1 MLIVVFLLILTSD
14 GFAFILLLG
23 DIMNKIILV
32 DGNNLLFRSFYATAY
47 QGVIMKNSKGFP
59 TNALYGFINMMNKI
73 IQEENPSYIM
83 VAFDKGK
90 TFRHDKYNQY
100 KAGRSEMPDELRVQF
115 PKAKEIL
122 ESMGIKYFEIDN
134 YEADDIIGTISL
146 EVEKS
151 NDFFAT
157 IVSSDK
163 DLLQLIGDRVDVKLL
178 KQTGYIMMTKDE
190 FIKTY
195 QVPPIRMIDL
205 KALMGDSSDHIPGV
219 KGIGEKTAITLL
231 SKYQSLDNLYE
242 HINEVTGKT
251 REKLE
256 NDKENA
262 YMSYDLATIYRE
274 VPIDFSLED
283 CIYTK
288 QNSKKFTELL
298 QEFEFHSLLKKYHLD
313 DVEHVT
319 EKNSMLS
326 ILPIEKLSSNTFS
339 FYVETKG
346 SVYSKS
352 EVLGV
357 GIYDGISG
365 YFLSKNELE
374 KNKEL
379 FSDSKYK
386 YTYDLKKD
394 IVVLNSL
401 GISISNV
408 TFDTMIAA
416 YLLDYV
422 VKDDISFVA
431 QAFDVSLPLYEELY
445 GTEKRPKEITEE
457 KLKEVCCQKAKFIYD
472 TRNQLLEDL
481 QKNNELELFQKIEMP
496 LSRVLADME
505 LTGIKVDVSYLDK
518 IALDLKSQM
527 EVVEKEI
534 YELAGVTFNIMSPV
548 QLSKILFETLE
559 IPYPKRVKDGK
570 YSTSKD
576 ILDKI
581 HFVHPIVDKILEY
594 RTLAKLY
601 TNYAV
606 GLKAEVREDGRIHTI
621 FTQTLTRT
629 GRLSS
634 ISPNLQNIPA
644 RAEYSKL
651 IRKAFIPDNNSKL
664 LSSDYSQVELRIFA
678 HMSKA
683 ENLIQAFKENQDIHT
698 KTASDIFQVSMDEVT
713 KDMRRTAKA
722 VNFGILYGISSFGL
736 SEDLGVDIATA
747 KKFIDNYLETYPG
760 ISEYM
765 EDEKKKAYELGYVT
779 TLMNR
784 RRVIEE
790 LKNKNYMIRSSG
802 ERMALNTPIQGTAAD
817 ILKKAMVEIYDEF
830 NKRGLKS
837 KMLIQ
842 VHDELVF
849 NVLDD
854 ELEEVSSIVRNIM
867 ENTIQLSVPLK
878 VDIEYGDNWYE
889 AK

>member
-1 MLIVVFLLILTSD
+1 
-14 GFAFILLLG
+14 
-23 DIMNKIILV
+23 MNKIILV

-59 TNALYGFINMMNKI
+59 TNALYGFINMMHKI
-73 IQEENPSYIM
+73 IEEEAPSYIM

-90 TFRHDKYNQY
+90 TFRHDKYEEY
-100 KAGRSEMPDELRVQF
+100 KAGRSEMPDELRLQF
-115 PKAKEIL
+115 PKAKEVL
-122 ESMGIKYFEIDN
+122 DALGIKYFEIEN
-134 YEADDIIGTISL
+134 YEADDIIGTLSL
-146 EVEKS
+146 EVEKRD
-151 NDFFAT
+151 DFVAT
-157 IVSSDK
+157 IISSDK
-163 DLLQLIGDRVDVKLL
+163 DLLQLVSDKVVMKLL
-178 KQTGYIMMTKDE
+178 KQSGHIMMTKEE
-190 FIKTY
+190 FINTY

-219 KGIGEKTAITLL
+219 KGIGEKTAINLL
-231 SKYQSLDNLYE
+231 SKFQSLDNLYN
-242 HINEVTGKT
+242 HIDEVTGKT
-251 REKLE
+251 KEKLE
-256 NDKENA
+256 NDKKSA

-274 VPIDFSLED
+274 VPLGFTLED
-283 CIYTK
+283 CKYTRENTK
-288 QNSKKFTELL
+288 EFRNILE
-298 QEFEFHSLLKKYHLD
+298 EFEFHSLLKKYHLEED
-313 DVEHVT
+313 SKP
-319 EKNSMLS
+319 EKKEETTFS
-326 ILPIEKLSSNTFS
+326 ILPIDKLTANTFS
-339 FYVETKG
+339 FYVETRG

-365 YFLSKNELE
+365 YFLSKEELE
-374 KNKEL
+374 KYKDL
-379 FSDSKYK
+379 FSGKSFK

-394 IVVLNSL
+394 IVVLHSL
-401 GISISNV
+401 GIDVFNV
-408 TFDTMIAA
+408 TFDTMIAT

-431 QAFDVSLPLYEELY
+431 QAFDVRLPLYDDLF
-445 GTEKRPKEITEE
+445 GTEKRPKEVSSDV
-457 KLKEVCCQKAKFIYD
+457 LREVCCQKAKFIYD
-472 TRNQLLEDL
+472 TRSQLLEEL
-481 QKNNELELFQKIEMP
+481 KNNNELDLFQKIEMP

-505 LTGIKVDVSYLDK
+505 LTGIRVDVSYLEK
-518 IALDLKSQM
+518 VELELKGQM
-527 EVVEKEI
+527 DVLEQEI
-534 YELAGVTFNIMSPV
+534 YELAGVVFNIMSPA
-548 QLSKILFETLE
+548 QLSKVLFETLE
-559 IPYPKRVKDGK
+559 IPYPKKVKNNK

-581 HFVHPIVDKILEY
+581 RFVHPIVDKILEY

-644 RAEYSKL
+644 RQEYSKL
-651 IRKAFIPDNNSKL
+651 IRKAFIPEENSKL

-683 ENLIQAFKENQDIHT
+683 ENLIQAFKEGKDIHT
-698 KTASDIFQVSMDEVT
+698 KTASDIFHVPMEEVT

-765 EDEKKKAYELGYVT
+765 EEEKKKAYDLGYVT

-784 RRVIEE
+784 RRVVEE

-802 ERMALNTPIQGTAAD
+802 ERIALNTPIQGTAAD

-830 NKRGLKS
+830 HKRGLKS

-849 NVLDD
+849 NVLND
-854 ELEEVSSIVRNIM
+854 ELDEVSSIVRDIM
-867 ENTIQLSVPLK
+867 EHTIELSVPLK

>member
-1 MLIVVFLLILTSD
+1 
-14 GFAFILLLG
+14 
-23 DIMNKIILV
+23 MNKIILV

-59 TNALYGFINMMNKI
+59 TNALYGFINMMHKI
-73 IQEENPSYIM
+73 VEEEAPSYIM

-90 TFRHDKYNQY
+90 TFRHDKYVDY
-100 KAGRSEMPDELRVQF
+100 KAGRSEMPDELKLQF

-122 ESMGIKYFEIDN
+122 DSLGIKHFEIDN
-134 YEADDIIGTISL
+134 YEADDIIGTLSL
-146 EVEKS
+146 DVEKRD
-151 NDFFAT
+151 DFIAT
-157 IVSSDK
+157 IISSDK
-163 DLLQLIGDRVDVKLL
+163 DLLQLVSDKVVMKLL
-178 KQTGYIMMTKDE
+178 KQSGHIMMTKEE

-195 QVPPIRMIDL
+195 QVLPIRMIDL
-205 KALMGDSSDHIPGV
+205 KALMGDPSDHIPGV
-219 KGIGEKTAITLL
+219 KGIGEKTAISLL
-231 SKYQSLDNLYE
+231 SKFQTLDNLYL
-242 HINEVTGKT
+242 HIDEVKGKT
-251 REKLE
+251 KEKLE
-256 NDKENA
+256 NDKDSA

-274 VPIDFSLED
+274 VPLGFTLDDCKYTRENTEAFKKLLE
-283 CIYTK
+283 
-288 QNSKKFTELL
+288 
-298 QEFEFHSLLKKYHLD
+298 EFEFHSLLKKYHLD
-313 DVEHVT
+313 T
-319 EKNSMLS
+319 EEVKKEEKKSDNFT
-326 ILPIEKLSSNTFS
+326 ILPIDQLKANTFS
-339 FYVETKG
+339 FYVETRGK
-346 SVYSKS
+346 VYSKS
-352 EVLGV
+352 EVLGI
-357 GIYDGISG
+357 GIYDGVNG
-365 YFLSKNELE
+365 YFLSLDEIPKH
-374 KNKEL
+374 KDL
-379 FSDSKYK
+379 FSGNSYK

-394 IVVLNSL
+394 IVVLNPL
-401 GISISNV
+401 GISIHQV
-408 TFDTMIAA
+408 TFDTMIAS

-431 QAFDVSLPLYEELY
+431 QAFDVKLPLYEDLY
-445 GTEKRPKEITEE
+445 GTEKRPKEVSDDV
-457 KLKEVCCQKAKFIYD
+457 LRDVCCRKAKFIYD
-472 TRNQLLEDL
+472 TRNQLLEQL

-505 LTGIKVDVSYLDK
+505 LTGILVDVDYLNQV
-518 IALDLKSQM
+518 ALELKEKM
-527 EVVEKEI
+527 EDVEREI
-534 YELAGVTFNIMSPV
+534 YELAGVTFNIMSPS
-548 QLSKILFETLE
+548 QLAKVLFETLQ

-581 HFVHPIVDKILEY
+581 RFVHPIVDKILEY

-644 RAEYSKL
+644 RQEYSKL
-651 IRKAFIPDNNSKL
+651 IRKAFIPDPNSKL
-664 LSSDYSQVELRIFA
+664 LSSDYSQVELRVFA
-678 HMSKA
+678 HMSNA
-683 ENLIQAFKENQDIHT
+683 ENLIQAFVDGKDIHT
-698 KTASDIFQVSMDEVT
+698 KTASDIYHVPMEEVT

-736 SEDLGVDIATA
+736 SEDLGIDIQTA
-747 KKFIDNYLETYPG
+747 KKFIDTYLKTYPG
-760 ISEYM
+760 IAEYM
-765 EDEKKKAYELGYVT
+765 EEEKKKAYELGYVT

-790 LKNKNYMIRSSG
+790 LKNKNYLIRSSG
-802 ERMALNTPIQGTAAD
+802 ERIALNTPIQGTAAD

-830 NKRGLKS
+830 QKRGLKS

-849 NVLDD
+849 NVLDSELD
-854 ELEEVSSIVRNIM
+854 EVIAIVRNIM
-867 ENTIQLSVPLK
+867 EHAIELKVPLK
-878 VDIEYGDNWYE
+878 VDIEYGNNWYE

>member
-1 MLIVVFLLILTSD
+1 
-14 GFAFILLLG
+14 
-23 DIMNKIILV
+23 MNKIILV

-73 IQEENPSYIM
+73 IQEEMPSYIM

-90 TFRHDKYNQY
+90 TFRHDKYEEY
-100 KAGRSEMPDELRVQF
+100 KAGRSEMPDELRMQF
-115 PKAKEIL
+115 PKAKEVL
-122 ESMGIKYFEIDN
+122 DAMGIQHFEIDN
-134 YEADDIIGTISL
+134 YEADDIIGTLSL
-146 EVEKS
+146 EVEKRD
-151 NDFFAT
+151 DFVAT

-163 DLLQLIGDRVDVKLL
+163 DLLQLISDKVVVKLL
-178 KQTGYIMMTKDE
+178 KQSGHIMMTKEE

-195 QVPPIRMIDL
+195 QVLPIRMIDL
-205 KALMGDSSDHIPGV
+205 KALMGDASDHIPGV
-219 KGIGEKTAITLL
+219 KGIGEKTAINLL
-231 SKYQSLDNLYE
+231 SKFDSLDNLYE
-242 HINEVTGKT
+242 HLDEVKGKT
-251 REKLE
+251 KEKLE
-256 NDKENA
+256 NDKDQA

-274 VPIDFSLED
+274 VPVDFTLDD
-283 CIYTK
+283 CIYTGIDT
-288 QNSKKFTELL
+288 QKFTELL
-298 QEFEFHSLLKKYHLD
+298 QEFEFHSLLKKYHLED
-313 DVEHVT
+313 GLTVKED
-319 EKNSMLS
+319 NIS

-339 FYVETKG
+339 FYVETRG
-346 SVYSKS
+346 AVYSKS
-352 EVLGV
+352 EILGV
-357 GIYDGISG
+357 GIYDGVSG
-365 YFLSKNELE
+365 YFIDKSELV
-374 KNKEL
+374 KYKDL
-379 FSDSKYK
+379 FSNKSYK
-386 YTYDLKKD
+386 YTYDLKKS

-401 GISISNV
+401 EISISNV
-408 TFDTMIAA
+408 TFDTMIAC

-431 QAFDVSLPLYEELY
+431 RAFDVSLPLYDDLY
-445 GTEKRPKEITEE
+445 GTEKRPKEITQEQ
-457 KLKEVCCQKAKFIYD
+457 LRDVCCRKAKFIYD
-472 TRNQLLEDL
+472 TRNQLMEDL
-481 QKNNELELFQKIEMP
+481 AKNNELDLFQKIEMP

-505 LTGIKVDVSYLDK
+505 LTGIRVDVSYLEK
-518 IALDLKSQM
+518 VEADLKKQM
-527 EVVEKEI
+527 DIIEQEI
-534 YELAGVTFNIMSPV
+534 YELAGVTFNIMSPA

-581 HFVHPIVDKILEY
+581 RFVHPIVDKILEY

-644 RAEYSKL
+644 RQEYSKL
-651 IRKAFIPDNNSKL
+651 IRKAFIPEENSKL

-683 ENLIQAFKENQDIHT
+683 EDLIQAFIDGKDIHT
-698 KTASDIFQVSMDEVT
+698 KTASDIFHVPMEEVT

-736 SEDLGVDIATA
+736 SEDLGVDIQTA
-747 KKFIDNYLETYPG
+747 KKFIDNYLKTYPG

-765 EDEKKKAYELGYVT
+765 EEEKKKAYELGYVT

-854 ELEEVSSIVRNIM
+854 ELEEVSSIVRDIM
-867 ENTIQLSVPLK
+867 EHTIELSVPLK

>member
-1 MLIVVFLLILTSD
+1 
-14 GFAFILLLG
+14 
-23 DIMNKIILV
+23 MNKIILV

-73 IQEENPSYIM
+73 IQDENPSYIM

-90 TFRHDKYNQY
+90 TFRHDKYVDY
-100 KAGRSEMPDELRVQF
+100 KAGRSEMPDELRLQF
-115 PKAKEIL
+115 PKAKEVL
-122 ESMGIKYFEIDN
+122 EAMGIKYFEIDN
-134 YEADDIIGTISL
+134 YEADDIIGTL
-146 EVEKS
+146 AKEVEKR
-151 NDFFAT
+151 DDYIAT

-163 DLLQLIGDRVDVKLL
+163 DLLQLISDKVDVKLL
-178 KQTGYIMMTKDE
+178 KQSGHIMMTKEE

-219 KGIGEKTAITLL
+219 KGIGEKTAINLL
-231 SKYQSLDNLYE
+231 SKFDSLDNLYA
-242 HINEVTGKT
+242 HIDEVTGKT
-251 REKLE
+251 KEKLV

-262 YMSYDLATIYRE
+262 YMSYDLATIYRD
-274 VPIDFSLED
+274 VLLGFSLDD
-283 CIYTK
+283 CQYTK
-288 QNSKKFTELL
+288 ENTKRFTELL
-298 QEFEFHSLLKKYHLD
+298 QEFEFHSLIKKYHLD
-313 DVEHVT
+313 EEIPAEVKKEDAI
-319 EKNSMLS
+319 N
-326 ILPIEKLSSNTFS
+326 ILPIDKLVANSFS
-339 FYVETKG
+339 FYVETRG

-365 YFLSKNELE
+365 YFISASELE
-374 KNKEL
+374 KYKDL
-379 FSDSKYK
+379 FSGNSFK
-386 YTYDLKKD
+386 YTYDLKKN

-408 TFDTMIAA
+408 TFDTMIAT

-431 QAFDVSLPLYEELY
+431 QAFSVSIPLYDDLY
-445 GTEKRPKEITEE
+445 GTEKRPKEVSLE
-457 KLKEVCCQKAKFIYD
+457 KLQDVCCRKAKFIYD
-472 TRNQLLEDL
+472 TRNQLLEEL
-481 QKNNELELFQKIEMP
+481 QKNNELDLFQKIEMP
-496 LSRVLADME
+496 LSFVLADME
-505 LTGIKVDVSYLDK
+505 LTGIKVDVSYLEK
-518 IALDLKSQM
+518 VENDLKSQM
-527 EVVEKEI
+527 NILEKEI
-534 YELAGVTFNIMSPV
+534 YELAGVEFNIMSPA

-581 HFVHPIVDKILEY
+581 RFVHPIVDKILEY

-644 RAEYSKL
+644 RAEYSRL
-651 IRKAFIPDNNSKL
+651 IRKAFVPDTNSKL

-683 ENLIQAFKENQDIHT
+683 SNLIQAFKEGKDIHT
-698 KTASDIFQVSMDEVT
+698 KTASDIFHVSMDEVT

-736 SEDLGVDIATA
+736 SEDLGIDIGTA
-747 KKFIDNYLETYPG
+747 KKFIDNYLKTYPG

-765 EDEKKKAYELGYVT
+765 EEEKRKAYELGYVT

-830 NKRGLKS
+830 NRRGLKS

-849 NVLDD
+849 NVLDS
-854 ELEEVSSIVRNIM
+854 ELEEVSQIVQNIM